1 MHLDNQIP
9 LIKRPI
15 IPKALKGKITVVSN
29 CKLKESEINLFNL
42 SLQCVSNHLV
52 KDKIDLSTY
61 YSLNII
67 FTNDGS
73 FALREKDEY
82 NNGSQFYSAI
92 YRMARLRK
100 IGKDVFTMFVYVEEL
115 THYFW
120 RIYDETIVKYKVV
133 EILNDVVPNLSI
145 DDLKGCGLNGIE

>member
-15 IPKALKGKITVVSN
+15 IPKILKDKINVVAN
-29 CKLKESEINLFNL
+29 CKLQEQKIHLFNM
-42 SLQCVSNHLV
+42 SLQCVANHLV
-52 KDKIDLSTY
+52 NDNINLETY
-61 YSLNII
+61 FSLNII
-67 FTNDGS
+67 FTEMGVFS
-73 FALREKDEY
+73 FHENNEC

-92 YRMARLRK
+92 YRMGKLRK
-100 IGKDVFTMFVYVEEL
+100 INNNVFTMFVYIEEL

-145 DDLKGCGLNGIE
+145 EDLKGCGLNGID

>member
-15 IPKALKGKITVVSN
+15 IPKILKGKINVVSN
-29 CKLKESEINLFNL
+29 CKLKEQEIHLFNM
-42 SLQCVSNHLV
+42 SLQCVANHLIS
-52 KDKIDLSTY
+52 DNIDLQTY
-61 YSLNII
+61 FSLNII
-67 FTNDGS
+67 FTEMGVFSFHENDES
-73 FALREKDEY
+73 

-92 YRMARLRK
+92 YRMGKLRK
-100 IGKDVFTMFVYVEEL
+100 INNNVFTMFVYIEEL

-133 EILNDVVPNLSI
+133 EILNDVVPDLSI
-145 DDLKGCGLNGIE
+145 EDLKGCGLNGID

>member
-9 LIKRPI
+9 LVKRPI
-15 IPKALKGKITVVSN
+15 IPKILKGKITVVSN
-29 CKLKESEINLFNL
+29 CKLKIEEIRLFEL
-42 SLQCVSNHLV
+42 SLQCVANHLE
-52 KDKIDLSTY
+52 KDNIDLDSY

-67 FTNDGS
+67 FTEYGAFS
-73 FALREKDEY
+73 FHEQDEC

-92 YRMARLRK
+92 YRMGKLRK
-100 IGKDVFTMFVYVEEL
+100 INNKTFTMFVYIEEL
-115 THYFW
+115 THFFW

-145 DDLKGCGLNGIE
+145 DDLKGCGLNGVD